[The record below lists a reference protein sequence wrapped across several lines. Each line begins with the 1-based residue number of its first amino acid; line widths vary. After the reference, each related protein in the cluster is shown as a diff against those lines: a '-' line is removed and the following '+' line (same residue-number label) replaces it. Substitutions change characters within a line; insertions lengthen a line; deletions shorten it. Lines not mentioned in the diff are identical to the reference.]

1 MPPRREEGTMVSQP
15 RTPGRE
21 RRIAAGGVEIAV
33 TEYEADGPPLLLL
46 HGIGSRGVSWWP
58 VLDALAAHTRPIA
71 LDLRGHGASAKP
83 ETGYL
88 LPDYARDLAAVVAA
102 LGLERPAILGH
113 SLGALV
119 ALEWAKTDHLLA
131 AALILEDP
139 PLRPQ
144 PSILQ
149 GFDGWLALRSLP
161 VEQAAAYYRSEHPD
175 WTEEDCRRRAESIT
189 ATAESVFAE
198 LRTEAEV
205 LLEAGDDR
213 IGALPPIAAPTLLV
227 HGDADAG
234 SLTLPADVARFT
246 AAVPGSQVARIP
258 GAPHNVHQEFPDA
271 FLDAVIPF
279 LTSSVR

>member
-1 MPPRREEGTMVSQP
+1 MVSQP

-21 RRIAAGGVEIAV
+21 RRIQAGGVEIAV

-58 VLDALAAHTRPIA
+58 VLDRLAAHARPIA

-83 ETGYL
+83 DAGYL
-88 LPDYARDLAAVVAA
+88 LPDYARDLAAVIAA

-119 ALEWAKTDHLLA
+119 ALEWAKTEHRRA

-144 PSILQ
+144 PSVLQ
-149 GFDGWLALRSLP
+149 AFDGWLTLSSLP
-161 VEQAAAYYRSEHPD
+161 VSQAAAYYRSEHPD
-175 WTEEDCRRRAESIT
+175 WTDEDCRRRAESIT
-189 ATAESVFAE
+189 ATAKGVFTE
-198 LRTEAEV
+198 LRTDTEV

-227 HGDADAG
+227 HGDAEAG
-234 SLTLPADVARFT
+234 SMTLPADVTRFT
-246 AAVPGSQVARIP
+246 AAVPGTRVARVP
-258 GAPHNVHQEFPDA
+258 GAPHNIHQERPDA